1 MPDNVDFIQ
10 EQQAELL
17 ERQINAARGKHCGVS
32 ALVCEECDAPIPAA
46 RRAAYPSATRCVYCQ
61 SVFEAKTSITGEWHE
76 YSYRNWRTLCR
87 YQ

>member
-17 ERQINAARGKHCGVS
+17 ERQINAARVKHCGAS

-46 RRAAYPSATRCVYCQ
+46 RRAAYPSATRCVSCQ

>member
-17 ERQINAARGKHCGVS
+17 ERQINAARVKHCGAS

-46 RRAAYPSATRCVYCQ
+46 RRRLIRQPRVVFPVSQ
-61 SVFEAKTSITGEWHE
+61 SLKQKTNITGEWHE
-76 YSYRNWRTLCR
+76 YSY
-87 YQ
+87 